1 MPWAIVLGA
10 LSSWLGL
17 GLPKPLMQAVG
28 LLADAASPVALFT
41 IGAVLARAGLHSP
54 AAAPLGEYVPVALKK
69 LILHPLLMFGVGH
82 AAIAVGLPL
91 DPFAFTVIVLVACLP
106 SASNVSL
113 LSERFGA
120 DTARIARII
129 LVSTALS
136 FLTFSAAVLWL
147 T

>member
-1 MPWAIVLGA
+1 M
-10 LSSWLGL
+10 
-17 GLPKPLMQAVG
+17 
-28 LLADAASPVALFT
+28 
-41 IGAVLARAGLHSP
+41 LARAGMHGA

-69 LILHPLLMFGVGH
+69 LILHPLLVFGIGH
-82 AAIAVGLPL
+82 AAIAAGLPL

-113 LSERFGA
+113 LSERFSA